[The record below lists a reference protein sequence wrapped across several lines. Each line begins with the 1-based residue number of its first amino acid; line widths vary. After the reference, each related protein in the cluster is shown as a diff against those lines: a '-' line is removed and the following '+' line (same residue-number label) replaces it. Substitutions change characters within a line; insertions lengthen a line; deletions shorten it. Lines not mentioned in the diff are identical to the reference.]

1 MSKIKV
7 IRQYIKDLSFEIPT
21 APQIFLTPVDKPQI
35 DLSVDIDVK
44 KLNET
49 TFEVSLKVGAD
60 ANKKDLFICEVEYA
74 GIFNIEDIEPE
85 VMEQILLV
93 YCPNILFP
101 FVRKIVANCTM
112 DGGFSPLM
120 LDPID
125 FADLYAKR
133 KSQTVN

>member
-49 TFEVSLKVGAD
+49 AFEVSLKVGAD